1 MAEDIASS
9 LAVPEGP
16 LLRLLSDSGASSC
29 ATLPHN
35 RKSSRQI
42 GEAICCTALNARVES
57 WFFKVRHPA
66 SLSNCKNLSVQNLRF
81 LESPHVSGTIFL
93 TDYYLNRNALSGPA
107 RDIGPAVQ
115 TREIKAPRLTNNHAV
130 LTVIR
135 WARAVAIVT
144 APFPAIPPLSV
155 LPPVPAVIVAVIS
168 VSIISSII
176 DAGRI
181 ISARAVTAI
190 VNASAQDAD
199 RQEADCCG

>member
-1 MAEDIASS
+1 MSHY
-9 LAVPEGP
+9 
-16 LLRLLSDSGASSC
+16 LLVKDVFIQR
-29 ATLPHN
+29 
-35 RKSSRQI
+35 
-42 GEAICCTALNARVES
+42 
-57 WFFKVRHPA
+57 
-66 SLSNCKNLSVQNLRF
+66 LRF
-81 LESPHVSGTIFL
+81 QEMPHVSGTIFL
-93 TDYYLNRNALSGPA
+93 TDYYLNRHALSGPV